1 MIAFENERQTEE
13 AVSLWR
19 EAFGDE
25 EAYIR
30 CFLSRHDGAA
40 ALTESENGALISAL
54 YLLDGAIQTGDEAH
68 KAFYLFAAAT
78 FKKHRGQGYM
88 ARLLQKAKEY
98 AFNNG
103 AQYIALVP
111 ASPALFDYYARFGY
125 QTAFYART
133 VRADAAAAFDQTTD
147 RFLWSDVHLRY
158 MKEEAKTFHYPIIEI
173 NGMLFSVDDD
183 RIRIPDPQK
192 EHPCGML
199 LPLTETAKT
208 KLPDNAYIGLTM
220 E

>member
-30 CFLSRHDGAA
+30 FFLSRHDGAA

-54 YLLDGAIQTGDEAH
+54 YLLDGAIQT
-68 KAFYLFAAAT
+68 
-78 FKKHRGQGYM
+78 QGYM